1 MSSVMLALNVE
12 MFIDMSRFESC
23 QTEIPP
29 KRSPSTTGNHR
40 EVFSMADDRPGGV
53 DYSGFSFDEKMRVYY
68 SARPYA
74 FAWARAARLP
84 SDPARPHAG
93 KLFPYEP
100 MHQWLS
106 YGGSDRAADAFSKRE
121 FSFTLANDVYIRS
134 APRAVRCVCRAA
146 WTEGSLPCVRCV
158 VAAS

>member
-1 MSSVMLALNVE
+1 
-12 MFIDMSRFESC
+12 
-23 QTEIPP
+23 
-29 KRSPSTTGNHR
+29 
-40 EVFSMADDRPGGV
+40 MADDRPGGV

-134 APRAVRCVCRAA
+134 APRAPPPPCIAPQDRALLR
-146 WTEGSLPCVRCV
+146 LPRG
-158 VAAS
+158 AD

>member
-1 MSSVMLALNVE
+1 MLGLNILKKEKNFLGTCPSKFWRESSLDGQL
-12 MFIDMSRFESC
+12 
-23 QTEIPP
+23 
-29 KRSPSTTGNHR
+29 
-40 EVFSMADDRPGGV
+40 SMADERPGGV

-134 APRAVRCVCRAA
+134 APRAPPPCPAGPRAA
-146 WTEGSLPCVRCV
+146 ALRTPRGTD
-158 VAAS
+158 

>member
-1 MSSVMLALNVE
+1 
-12 MFIDMSRFESC
+12 
-23 QTEIPP
+23 
-29 KRSPSTTGNHR
+29 
-40 EVFSMADDRPGGV
+40 MADDRPGGV

-74 FAWARAARLP
+74 FAWVRAAPRQRLP
-84 SDPARPHAG
+84 SDPGRPHSG

-106 YGGSDRAADAFSKRE
+106 YGGSDRAVDAFSKRE

-134 APRAVRCVCRAA
+134 APRAPPPQDRALLRCVCRAA
-146 WTEGSLPCVRCV
+146 RTEGSLPCVRCV